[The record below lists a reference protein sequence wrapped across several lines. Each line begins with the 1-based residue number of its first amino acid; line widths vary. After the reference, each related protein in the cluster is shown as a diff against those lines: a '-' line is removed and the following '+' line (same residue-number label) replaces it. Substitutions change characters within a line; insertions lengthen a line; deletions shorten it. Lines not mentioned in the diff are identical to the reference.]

1 MATGFDF
8 LIANDSEHE
17 ELFIEIY
24 YNEKFVASINQE
36 QGIDKLEIE
45 FPGPDLVESLIIRK
59 VPLNDFLGLVNEA
72 AKRLK

>member
-36 QGIDKLEIE
+36 QGIDNLEIE